1 MAKQV
6 NLYEAKTQLSRL
18 VDEAAAGA
26 EIVSAKNGK
35 PMARL
40 MPPEPAKTGKRE
52 LGQWRKYMTPEER
65 AYIRSDQF
73 LRDWKA
79 MDAEIERDFEESI
92 NRPIGQSATPSKR
105 PAHVGEP
112 SREFKWDDIS
122 STQVRSSARKKAPQ
136 RSGRKRA
143 KQ

>member
-26 EIVSAKNGK
+26 EIVIAKNGK

-40 MPPEPAKTGKRE
+40 VPPEPAKTGKRE
-52 LGQWRKYMTPEER
+52 FGQWRKFMTPQER
-65 AYIRSDQF
+65 AYYRSDQF
-73 LRDWKA
+73 LCDWKE

-92 NRPIGQSATPSKR
+92 NRPIDQSATPSKK
-105 PAHVGEP
+105 PAHVGEA
-112 SREFKWDDIS
+112 SRGFKWDGTS
-122 STQVRSSARKKAPQ
+122 STQALSSAHKKAP
-136 RSGRKRA
+136 RRLGRKRA
-143 KQ
+143 K